1 MGRFHFKALSSF
13 ILMGAFERVRVI
25 GRIRPF
31 IPSDP
36 DDVDLSTI
44 VIDKKHASVD
54 GKYVYSLDAI
64 YPMETLTDE
73 IFKEAIEP
81 LINDF
86 LSGYNIALMAYG
98 QTGTGKTYTVSGLTP
113 LVLEKIV
120 LEGFQGN
127 IEELSFQF
135 IEVYGDT
142 IRDLLS
148 EDPVESSKTLQVYD
162 DATTEGRTLLTGA
175 VRIRA
180 RTLRQVMEVVEYGTR
195 MRATGATNIHE
206 YSSRSHSIFTIF
218 NHRDN
223 SKLHLVDLAGSE
235 RANKTQNIG
244 QRFQESIGI
253 NVGLLALGNVIR
265 ALRRNHTQGTHQHV
279 PYRSSKLTRL
289 LQDSLGGNSRT
300 IFIACIAPDSLN
312 RDETK
317 RTLEY
322 CTLAQQILNTP
333 IPNYAALYE
342 EQYGGGNK
350 GNKGNAKTE
359 EYPLHH
365 EKKKSVLEQDEYD
378 ITVTESEKFHAEI
391 SRLKKD
397 AERLTHKVSVLKREL
412 KKDEDI
418 FRKQIHEIQRLAEEN
433 KMWRRRV
440 DFLEGRPHHFQHT
453 SHSSNAADAISVVE
467 RVMRL
472 HGLTNSGQVSRVSS
486 SKAGNDSD
494 DPWKEVDERASPNNI
509 YQYSDP
515 DTGKTHSLN
524 SAKGEYGPALDSS
537 DLFCNGDNTS
547 SAEAASNEC
556 VADIAKKILSYQ
568 IENANYKG
576 KIISLEA
583 LLDKQCRESAMLR
596 VELAQLRKCTFSSAP

>member
-1 MGRFHFKALSSF
+1 MSTC
-13 ILMGAFERVRVI
+13 ERVRVI

-36 DDVDLSTI
+36 ADADLSTI
-44 VIDKKHASVD
+44 VIDKKRVSVD
-54 GKYVYSLDAI
+54 GKYVYSLDGV
-64 YPMETLTDE
+64 YSMEALTDD
-73 IFKEAIEP
+73 IFKEVLEP
-81 LINDF
+81 LVNDF
-86 LSGYNIALMAYG
+86 LSGYNITLMAYG

-120 LEGFQGN
+120 VEGFQGS

-162 DATTEGRTLLTGA
+162 DANSEGRTLLTGA

-180 RTLRQVMEVVEYGTR
+180 RTLRQVMEVVKYGTQ

-218 NHRDN
+218 NHRDK

-235 RANKTQNIG
+235 RANKTRNVG

-265 ALRRNHTQGTHQHV
+265 ALRRNHTQGAHQHV

-300 IFIACIAPDSLN
+300 VFIACIAPGSFN
-312 RDETK
+312 RDETR

-322 CTLAQQILNTP
+322 CTLAQQIVNTP

-342 EQYGGGNK
+342 EQRAGGNK
-350 GNKGNAKTE
+350 GNGKTE
-359 EYPLHH
+359 EYPLHKG
-365 EKKKSVLEQDEYD
+365 EKKDMVEQEAYD
-378 ITVTESEKFHAEI
+378 IVMREEEKSQEEI
-391 SRLKKD
+391 NKLQHTI
-397 AERLTHKVSVLKREL
+397 ERLNHKVSALKREL
-412 KKDEDI
+412 RKDEDI
-418 FRKQIHEIQRLAEEN
+418 FRRQIHEIQRLVEEN
-433 KMWRRRV
+433 QMWRRRV
-440 DFLEGRPHHFQHT
+440 DFLEGRPHRFQH
-453 SHSSNAADAISVVE
+453 SSNSSNAADAVSVVE

-472 HGLTNSGQVSRVSS
+472 HGFNSAAETWKDFSSNACRDKERVSLEIDLPYEE
-486 SKAGNDSD
+486 K
-494 DPWKEVDERASPNNI
+494 
-509 YQYSDP
+509 
-515 DTGKTHSLN
+515 
-524 SAKGEYGPALDSS
+524 DSS
-537 DLFCNGDNTS
+537 ENKDLIDEKINRSSYVNWTDDLPLELQDPSHYESKPIIPEDTS
-547 SAEAASNEC
+547 YNEC
-556 VADIAKKILSYQ
+556 AADIAKKFLSYQ

-596 VELAQLRKCTFSSAP
+596 VELAQLRKCN